1 MINKIFS
8 LQYDSQQWREK
19 LFSYLPQITTI
30 VFQLA
35 LGICAGFVFSW
46 LQIPV
51 GWLLGSMIGGII
63 YSTIQGNPQPLPKVF
78 ITIGK
83 AFIALATA
91 VRFSWDTVNIAATY
105 AVPLLLCVLISG
117 CLSLFHGYLLSRL
130 SGIDKATA
138 LVAFIPG
145 VASSIVSIAEELN
158 ADAVAVALF
167 QYIRLLLVVLLIPS
181 AAGFFFPADLNNSM
195 TMAITS
201 GRALLNATTATTTN
215 PSIPMWLNLIVLGG
229 CCFVGMWGGN
239 LLRLPASGFLGTFLV
254 GLAVFWSSPYE
265 LQVPQWL
272 FATGLLFVGIS
283 IGVKFDI
290 KTANKLLKAVLIEIG
305 LVISLILLCLGVGYE
320 FHVFTHVDTITSLLG
335 FTPGGIEAMIATAV
349 QLGGDTG
356 LVLAMQLT
364 RMLIIIAFGP
374 WLVTFVMKVAKDSDE
389 EIKSEE

>member
-8 LQYDSQQWREK
+8 LQYDSQEWRDR

-35 LGICAGFVFSW
+35 LGICAGFVFNW

-51 GWLLGSMIGGII
+51 GWLLGSMIGGIV
-63 YSTIQGNPQPLPKVF
+63 YSTIQGNPQPLPKIF
-78 ITIGK
+78 ITLGK
-83 AFIALATA
+83 ALIALATA
-91 VRFSWDTVNIAATY
+91 VRFSWDTINVAATY
-105 AVPLLLCVLISG
+105 AIPLLLCVFISG
-117 CLSLFHGYLLSRL
+117 SLSLFHGYLLSRW
-130 SGIDKATA
+130 SGIDRVTA

-145 VASSIVSIAEELN
+145 VASSIVPIAEEMG
-158 ADAVAVALF
+158 ADAVAVAVF
-167 QYIRLLLVVLLIPS
+167 QYLRLLLVVLLIPS
-181 AAGFFFPADLNNSM
+181 AAGFFFPADLNNSV
-195 TMAITS
+195 TSASCPSGICEAI
-201 GRALLNATTATTTN
+201 ATTN
-215 PSIPMWLNLIVLGG
+215 NSSVPMWLNLIVLCG
-229 CCFVGMWGGN
+229 CCVVGMWGGN
-239 LLRLPASGFLGTFLV
+239 RLRLPASGFLGTFLV

-305 LVISLILLCLGVGYE
+305 LVISLILLCVGVGYC
-320 FHVFTHVDTITSLLG
+320 FHLVTHVDIITSLLG
-335 FTPGGIEAMIATAV
+335 FTPGGLEAMVATV
-349 QLGGDTG
+349 MQLGGDTG

-364 RMLIIIAFGP
+364 RMLIIIALGP

-389 EIKSEE
+389 EVRS